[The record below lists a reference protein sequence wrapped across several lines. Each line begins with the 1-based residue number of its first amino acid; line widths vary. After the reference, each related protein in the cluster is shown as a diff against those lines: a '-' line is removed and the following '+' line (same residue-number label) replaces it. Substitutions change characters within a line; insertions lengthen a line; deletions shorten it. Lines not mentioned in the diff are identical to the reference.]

1 MDGLALAGRFPAF
14 VERVLSAVA
23 FAASGRSEEALAA
36 AVQAIDEC
44 SSSYEKGRV
53 LAALVE
59 EKLRLSADGPVML
72 AAIELVAMA
81 VGNLGVDFARCLDEK
96 FMRTMTKILKMTT
109 LKKSLSR
116 DVKSKINKLLTG
128 SQSCNPGVA
137 TDPQLHRLKRK
148 VLYLLQ
154 LWHDSFVMQ
163 QEKLPAIFEAYRK
176 LRAKGVEFPT
186 VDVSMKFMVK
196 NAEESP
202 AFDPSLR
209 IRRPAPHPPSSSS
222 FSSSSSPSSSSFSSS
237 SSPSS
242 SSFSSSSRQSV
253 APYNQPPP
261 PPALLSAD
269 EERSLRTALQF
280 LETASR
286 SPQTEHTLAFLASA
300 RPKLQRLVE
309 SLSAD
314 DSSLSENLPRVCSL
328 LSLAD
333 AVDARLKGDKKI
345 SEQDEKSRKDEM
357 THERKRKSIDASPQ
371 SPHSVTITNRG
382 SQRQIQLKSS
392 SFSSSFSSSSSS
404 CSSPFASAFALPPP
418 PGPASAGA
426 TSNATSLSKSGG
438 APKSLDLLDLDPS
451 SPFQSSSQASSSS
464 TSSSSSSPPEA
475 TLAALNDIFR
485 SVAGDVRTPA
495 LPEPSCSAFEKSGSS
510 QAPSFDSLFASN
522 SPPRPPRAV
531 TVVPSS
537 PGDAAHATQE
547 DAETNCRDTRRFEAF
562 NELVDAPFS
571 APVLAFS
578 THLALPQPL
587 GVGIAEAKKDEVK
600 EEKNG
605 ETERETES
613 SHQLECAKDG
623 ITEASRGCQK
633 RTQERK
639 EREKMDGEDHEDC
652 QDSPAAVLG
661 PREKHEEKRSNAS
674 RPISSHVQSTFKS
687 PSMLQTPSSVSRQ
700 AFAYGASCA
709 SSLSSP
715 SSDPFSAAFAP
726 SDPFCVASVSS
737 SLPPSSSSASSSI
750 SSSSC
755 SASWGFLPPPEDAPR
770 PSAVPPLFPP
780 PPSSSASST
789 SSSISSSSC
798 SASWGF
804 LPPPEE
810 AHRLSAVPSLS
821 PPPPSDA
828 ASSSSAS
835 SSSTSSIS
843 SSSCSA
849 SWGFLPPP
857 EEAHRP
863 SAAPSLSPPPPSD
876 AASSSS
882 ASSSSAS
889 STSSSISSSSCSASW
904 GFLPPPEEAHRL
916 SAVPSLSPP
925 PPSDAASSSSAS
937 SSSTSSISSSSCS
950 ASWGFLPP
958 PEEAPRPSAIPPL
971 SPPPPSDAASSSSAS
986 SSSTSSTSSS
996 ISSSSRSASWGF
1008 LPPPEEAHRLSA
1020 VPSLSPPP
1028 PSDAASSSSASSS
1041 SASSTS
1047 SS

>member
-196 NAEESP
+196 NAEVSDFSLFVCLLRSTIGDVLKRYSTVSLVNSSSKSGHPLTSFFFNGVSFSSSPAADLFSVAERMRDFPTSFSSVFCAFLSFFQCPSVSSSVVFSLACVRSLCPLFQLFPLIFVLSLSQESP

-269 EERSLRTALQF
+269 EVRDFAISIFFAFFFLLSLSSFFSRFLLSSLVFFERSLRTALQF

-835 SSSTSSIS
+835 SSS
-843 SSSCSA
+843 
-849 SWGFLPPP
+849 
-857 EEAHRP
+857 
-863 SAAPSLSPPPPSD
+863 
-876 AASSSS
+876 
-882 ASSSSAS
+882 
-889 STSSSISSSSCSASW
+889 
-904 GFLPPPEEAHRL
+904 
-916 SAVPSLSPP
+916 
-925 PPSDAASSSSAS
+925 
-937 SSSTSSISSSSCS
+937 
-950 ASWGFLPP
+950 
-958 PEEAPRPSAIPPL
+958 
-971 SPPPPSDAASSSSAS
+971 
-986 SSSTSSTSSS
+986 
-996 ISSSSRSASWGF
+996 
-1008 LPPPEEAHRLSA
+1008 
-1020 VPSLSPPP
+1020 
-1028 PSDAASSSSASSS
+1028 
-1041 SASSTS
+1041 
-1047 SS
+1047 